1 MGAVARERLGVSGS
15 PGATEVVRVTVPR
28 DEYLRPMG
36 DVRAATM
43 RPVRV
48 ERDDLPRL
56 PVVRH
61 ERDVWGSADP
71 EAPRPVVMPWGPL

>member
-1 MGAVARERLGVSGS
+1 MSGS

-28 DEYLRPMG
+28 DEYLRPLG

-48 ERDDLPRL
+48 ERDDLPRT

-61 ERDVWGSADP
+61 EADVWAT
-71 EAPRPVVMPWGPL
+71 RRMPWGPL